1 MIWAYPLC
9 SCETNE
15 EDRVQVSQYFE
26 KEPDMENIKL
36 AKNISF
42 LRKQRGI
49 TQDAVHYISQFQV
62 TKHEKCMII
71 TILIKTRVIQI
82 ICC

>member
-15 EDRVQVSQYFE
+15 EDSVQVSQYFE
-26 KEPDMENIKL
+26 KETDMENIKL

-49 TQDAVHYISQFQV
+49 TQDVLADFLGV
-62 TKHEKCMII
+62 TKASVSKWETGVSHN
-71 TILIKTRVIQI
+71 
-82 ICC
+82 